1 MKFGYARV
9 STKDQNLEL
18 QHNALKEIGCDR
30 VFSEKISATKE
41 RPELEAMNNQLR
53 AGDIVIV
60 WKLDRLG
67 RSLRQLVNLVNW
79 YRENDIQ
86 FISINDS
93 IDTTTAQGRLTFNL
107 FASFAEFER
116 EMISERTKAGL
127 DAARKQGRVG
137 GRKKGIS
144 KENQI
149 KAFAILSMLED
160 QDKSVA
166 EIQKALSLSKV
177 TYYRYK
183 NWALKSTKR

>member
-18 QHNALKEIGCDR
+18 QHTALKEIGYER
-30 VFSEKISATKE
+30 IFSEKISATKE
-41 RPELEAMNNQLR
+41 PPELEAMNNQLR

>member
-18 QHNALKEIGCDR
+18 QYTALKEIGCER
-30 VFSEKISATKE
+30 IFSEKISAKKE

-67 RSLRQLVNLVNW
+67 RSLRQLVNFVNW
-79 YRENDIQ
+79 YRGNDIQ
-86 FISINDS
+86 FISINDN

-127 DAARKQGRVG
+127 EAARKQGRVR
-137 GRKKGIS
+137 GRKKAYQKKTKS
-144 KENQI
+144 KH
-149 KAFAILSMLED
+149 SP
-160 QDKSVA
+160 
-166 EIQKALSLSKV
+166 SKYV
-177 TYYRYK
+177 RG
-183 NWALKSTKR
+183 